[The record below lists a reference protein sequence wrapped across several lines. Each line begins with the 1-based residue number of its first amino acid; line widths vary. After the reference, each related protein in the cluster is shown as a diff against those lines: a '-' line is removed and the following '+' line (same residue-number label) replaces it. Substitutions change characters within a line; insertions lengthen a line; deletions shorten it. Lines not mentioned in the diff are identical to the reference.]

1 MKRLAHGPHLLLHK
15 KVSIPRLQCDCKHA
29 DGMFV
34 IVDCK
39 TLLELL
45 PSNSSDAASTR
56 RTLVSLTP
64 RVEAAQKQETAEMLG
79 KLKGIGNSLLGK
91 S

>member
-1 MKRLAHGPHLLLHK
+1 MVLAYFCTRRSVFLAY
-15 KVSIPRLQCDCKHA
+15 SDCKHA

-45 PSNSSDAASTR
+45 PSDSSDAASIR

-91 S
+91 H